1 MAEKY
6 SVIWII
12 SSIFFIIAL
21 NLKILSKNIISKY
34 YIFELRERSTGPK
47 VIKSIKKYS
56 LR

>member
-47 VIKSIKKYS
+47 VIKSIKK
-56 LR
+56 